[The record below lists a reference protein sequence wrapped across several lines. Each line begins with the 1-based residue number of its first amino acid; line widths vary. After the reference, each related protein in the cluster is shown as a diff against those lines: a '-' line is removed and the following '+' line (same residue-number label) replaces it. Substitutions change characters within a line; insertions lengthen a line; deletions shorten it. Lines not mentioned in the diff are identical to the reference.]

1 MNMNAVGYPDG
12 IYRILSNLSNNFIFI
27 NTNID
32 TYKEAFKYDLYIPTE
47 KVINTVPIYKIKGR
61 KTI

>member
-47 KVINTVPIYKIKGR
+47 KFINTVPIYKIKGR